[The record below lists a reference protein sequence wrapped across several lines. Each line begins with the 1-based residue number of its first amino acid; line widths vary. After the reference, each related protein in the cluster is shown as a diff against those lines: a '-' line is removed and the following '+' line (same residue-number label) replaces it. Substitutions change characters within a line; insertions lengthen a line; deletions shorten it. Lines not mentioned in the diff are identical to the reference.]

1 MFLFGLMH
9 YFRMDVLQVKL
20 PKNVTIG
27 RKATEKIGDV
37 CDELGVRDTVSI
49 FTDRTVMDAA
59 GRRVIEI
66 LRGTGYEVYPTYLP
80 AKVEMKDLKAVGSD
94 FVIGLGGGKIIDFAK
109 MTAKIS
115 NRPFISFPTAISHD
129 GIASDRAVV
138 GESYSVP
145 AIIPDAI
152 VIDIDVILKSPYRL
166 TASGCGDVI
175 AKLTAVEDWKLS
187 HRKTGEYISE
197 WSAAINKTSAETIIE
212 SASSIRNLE
221 ERGIR
226 SLIEALV
233 FSGVS
238 MSIAG
243 SSRPSSGSEHLFSH
257 ALKTIYPQR
266 KSLHGE
272 ECALGAI
279 MCSYLQ
285 GKDWEKIVRALRT
298 LGLPA
303 TGKEMGIPDDIIVEA
318 LTKAKDVRNDRY
330 TVLNYK
336 KVNAQT
342 ARSVAKSTCVI
353 E

>member
-1 MFLFGLMH
+1 
-9 YFRMDVLQVKL
+9 MDVLQVKL

-27 RKATEKIGDV
+27 RNATEKIGQV
-37 CDELGVRDTVSI
+37 CDELNMRDTVSV
-49 FTDRTVMDAA
+49 FTDQAVMEAA
-59 GRRVIEI
+59 GRRVIEV
-66 LRGTGYEVYPTYLP
+66 LRGSGYEVYPTYLP
-80 AKVEMKDLKAVGSD
+80 SKVNMKDLKAVGSD
-94 FVIGLGGGKIIDFAK
+94 FVIGLGGGKVIDFAK
-109 MTAKIS
+109 MTAKMS

-138 GESYSVP
+138 GDSYSIP
-145 AIIPDAI
+145 AVIPDAI
-152 VIDIDVILKSPYRL
+152 VIDIDIILKSPYRL
-166 TASGCGDVI
+166 TAAGCGDVI

-197 WSAAINKTSAETIIE
+197 YSAAINKTSADLVIE

-226 SLIEALV
+226 NLIEALV

-257 ALKTIYPQR
+257 ALKTVYPQR

-285 GKDWEKIVRALRT
+285 GKDWEKIVQALNAV
-298 LGLPA
+298 GLPTTA
-303 TGKEMGIPDDIIVEA
+303 KGLDLPDDIVVKA
-318 LTKAKDVRNDRY
+318 LSMAKDVRNDRY
-330 TVLNYK
+330 TILNYK
-336 KVNAQT
+336 KVNEET
-342 ARSVAKSTCVI
+342 ARSVARSTCVI
-353 E
+353 D